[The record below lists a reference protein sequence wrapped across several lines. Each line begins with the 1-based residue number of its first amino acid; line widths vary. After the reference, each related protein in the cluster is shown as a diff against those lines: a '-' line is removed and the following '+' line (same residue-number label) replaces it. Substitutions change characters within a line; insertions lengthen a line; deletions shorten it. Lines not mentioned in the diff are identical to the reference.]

1 MTAVQIR
8 PIHEA
13 LYHYYCEFDALEL
26 IRKYHVLQQAPEAG
40 IVRNFLGARVK
51 PVVHPEI
58 LGPRSGTV
66 EGLPIPGN
74 WHADIAEWAAA
85 LRSVE
90 AAGDVYRI
98 LELGCGWGCW
108 MTNMGVAARSRG
120 KIVELTGI
128 DADEN
133 HLRWAAGTL
142 ELNGF
147 TREQYR
153 LVHGVAASAPG
164 GALFPRAASDAA
176 DYGRGAEILSGA
188 VNEAREDASDAVILP
203 CVTLAELANHACL
216 DLLHMDIQGSEGA
229 FVSGSFAHVQTH
241 VRRVLVGTHSRIIE
255 GNLMSRF
262 QQAGWRLEMERPVIA
277 PLAGGKPVTHIDG
290 VQLWA
295 NPQLT

>member
-1 MTAVQIR
+1 MTAEQIR
-8 PIHEA
+8 PLHEA

-26 IRKYHVLQQAPEAG
+26 IRKYHVWDQAPEPG
-40 IVRNFLGARVK
+40 IIKNFLGVRVR
-51 PVVHPEI
+51 PVVHPDI
-58 LGPRSGTV
+58 LQPCTGTV

-85 LRSVE
+85 LKSVE
-90 AAGDVYRI
+90 AAGDTYCM

-120 KIVELTGI
+120 KKVELIGI

-133 HLRWAAGTL
+133 HLRWAADIL

-147 TREQYR
+147 TGEQYR
-153 LVHGVAASAPG
+153 LVHGVAAPVSG
-164 GALFPRAASDAA
+164 RALFPRAAANAA
-176 DYGRGAEILSGA
+176 NYGRSAEIFSTTSDDSLEDPTGA
-188 VNEAREDASDAVILP
+188 TVLP
-203 CVTLAELANHACL
+203 CVTLAEMSNHACL
-216 DLLHMDIQGSEGA
+216 DLLHIDIQGAEEE
-229 FVSGSFAHVQTH
+229 FVSGSFKQIQNQ

-255 GNLMSRF
+255 GALMSQF
-262 QQAGWRLEMERPVIA
+262 LQAGWRLEMERPLIA
-277 PLAGGKPVTHIDG
+277 PLIGGRPVTYIDG

>member
-1 MTAVQIR
+1 MTAARIR
-8 PIHEA
+8 PIHDV
-13 LYHYYCEFDALEL
+13 LYHYHCEFDALEL
-26 IRKYHVLQQAPEAG
+26 IRRYHVQDQTPEPG
-40 IVRNFLGARVK
+40 IIRNFLGVRVK
-51 PVVHPEI
+51 PIVHPDI
-58 LGPRSGTV
+58 LTLRAGTV

-90 AAGDVYRI
+90 AARETYRI

-120 KIVELTGI
+120 KKVELIGI

-147 TREQYR
+147 TGEHYR
-153 LVHGVAASAPG
+153 LVHGVAAAVTGSAR
-164 GALFPRAASDAA
+164 FPRGSGAAANYGRSATILPGTTEGEREDPSDAT
-176 DYGRGAEILSGA
+176 
-188 VNEAREDASDAVILP
+188 VLP
-203 CVTLAELANHACL
+203 CVTLAELSKQACL
-216 DLLHMDIQGSEGA
+216 DLLHIDIQGAEA
-229 FVSGSFAHVQTH
+229 EFLSGSFAQVQTN

-255 GNLMSRF
+255 GMLMSQF
-262 QQAGWRLEMERPVIA
+262 QQAGWWLEMERPVIA
-277 PLAGGKPVTHIDG
+277 PLRGGKPVTYIDG